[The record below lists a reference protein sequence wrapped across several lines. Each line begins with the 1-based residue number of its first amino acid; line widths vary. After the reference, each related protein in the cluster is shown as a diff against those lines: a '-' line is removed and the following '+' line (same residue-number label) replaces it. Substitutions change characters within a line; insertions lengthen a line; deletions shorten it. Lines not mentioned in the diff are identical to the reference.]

1 MEPFTS
7 SFGNTKTCQLSTRL
21 VTVQPCYINS
31 SNSLFFLSTWD
42 FHKHIHTQQML
53 LDVE

>member
-7 SFGNTKTCQLSTRL
+7 SFGNTKTCQLSTRR

-31 SNSLFFLSTWD
+31 LNSMWD
-42 FHKHIHTQQML
+42 FHKHMHTQQML
-53 LDVE
+53 LDVKQT